1 MAQPRPLHVQVLP
14 GQDGGATV
22 VQAAGDLD
30 FTSIDTLRA
39 VLLPLVAKGR
49 VVLDAA
55 GVTFCDSAGLHA
67 ILQARRDARANGMVF
82 RIAAP
87 SEPLL
92 RVIEL
97 AGALPMLAVFPD
109 TAAALAD

>member
-14 GQDGGATV
+14 GSDGAATV
-22 VQAAGDLD
+22 VQVVGDLD
-30 FTSIDTLRA
+30 FTSIDKLRA
-39 VLLPLVAKGR
+39 ALLPLVAKGK

-67 ILQARRDARANGMVF
+67 ILQAHRDARAHRTTF

-87 SEPLL
+87 SDPLT

-97 AGALPMLAVFPD
+97 AGALPLLAVFPD
-109 TAAALAD
+109 TRAALAD